1 MDRDY
6 FMTPQDAKEFGFID
20 EVVDERPLT
29 LVTGGI
35 RSEGK
40 GKVSEYNLNGF
51 LISLCCCVVTR
62 TKKGVQRLYLSILFV
77 GCFKSTLAFSLTG
90 VSLCLPFTSVDVVF
104 QAESG

>member
-40 GKVSEYNLNGF
+40 GKVSEYNMNVRNPFFAL
-51 LISLCCCVVTR
+51 LA
-62 TKKGVQRLYLSILFV
+62 
-77 GCFKSTLAFSLTG
+77 CF
-90 VSLCLPFTSVDVVF
+90 
-104 QAESG
+104 